1 MSSPLAGSRKEP
13 EAGPRRR
20 LANPLLTGRGAA
32 VDRLAQVHRRAAA
45 ERRWLRISLGVGIFL
60 IALVLVLS
68 LLQPLLPLP
77 APNHQDYE
85 ALLQAPSSSHPFG
98 TDDVGRDVLSRTLA
112 AGRLDL
118 AIALLVTAISILLGV
133 TAGALAGFFGGAA
146 DAVLMRSVDVA
157 LGFPFIVLVIGL
169 IAIVGPGLEGV
180 IIGVPLVG
188 WAIYARLTRA
198 EMLVVRQQDYMLAAE
213 VLGLSSRRRL
223 LRHALPNIWRPAL
236 AFSMI
241 DVVLNIMLIASLSF
255 LGLGVQPPT
264 PEWGAI
270 IAEGQ
275 QYLLSAWWIS
285 ILPGG
290 VVVLVGFGFSLVGDA
305 VADILGRDLSL
316 ASE

>member
-1 MSSPLAGSRKEP
+1 MSEPVAGSGKPARQLR
-13 EAGPRRR
+13 GVS
-20 LANPLLTGRGAA
+20 NPLLAGHGAT
-32 VDRLAQVHRRAAA
+32 VERISQVRRRALG
-45 ERRWLRISLGVGIFL
+45 ERRWLRISLGVGLFL
-60 IALVLVLS
+60 IGIVVLLS

-77 APNHQDYE
+77 APEKQNYE
-85 ALLQAPSSSHPFG
+85 AILQAPSTAHIFG
-98 TDDVGRDVLSRTLA
+98 TDAVGRDVFSRTLA

-118 AIALLVTAISILLGV
+118 AIALLVTAISVFVGV
-133 TAGALAGFFGGAA
+133 TIGSLAGFRGGRL
-146 DAVLMRSVDVA
+146 DSVLMRLVDVA

-169 IAIVGPGLEGV
+169 IAIVGPGLKGV

-188 WAIYARLTRA
+188 WAVYARLARA
-198 EMLVVRQQDYMLAAE
+198 EMLVIRGQEFMLAGE
-213 VLGLSSRRRL
+213 VLGLSGRRRL
-223 LRHALPNIWRPAL
+223 LAHALPNVWRPIL

-275 QYLLSAWWIS
+275 QYLLTAWWIS
-285 ILPGG
+285 ILPGV

-305 VADILGRDLSL
+305 AADIVSRDLSV
-316 ASE
+316 AAD